1 MLKIMG
7 IVNLTPDSFWAS
19 SRVGAADA
27 LPRIAGMVNDGAD
40 IIDLGA
46 VSTRPGAA
54 DVDVEEEWR
63 RLEPVLRSLA
73 SDRVRA
79 EYGLQTTEFSIDT
92 TSSEIVRRA
101 YDLIGSFIENDISAG
116 EDDPEMLST
125 VAKLKLAYIAM
136 HKRGNPRTMDSL
148 CTYGDDIVEELKRY
162 FKQFGQR
169 AAEAGVEGW
178 ILDPGL
184 GFAKSPGQCWEILER
199 LEELDMPGHP
209 ILIGAA
215 DKRFTGGDNDR
226 AHQIAALHGAAI
238 LRVHDVEGT
247 RRCLE
252 SIGRF

>member
-1 MLKIMG
+1 MIQLMG
-7 IVNLTPDSFWAS
+7 IINLTPDSFFAPSRYDAS
-19 SRVGAADA
+19 RALSTIETMAEEGAS
-27 LPRIAGMVNDGAD
+27 
-40 IIDLGA
+40 IIDIGA
-46 VSTRPGAA
+46 VSTRPGAP
-54 DVDVEEEWR
+54 DVSIEEEWA
-63 RLEPVLRSLA
+63 RLRPLLE
-73 SDRVRA
+73 
-79 EYGLQTTEFSIDT
+79 SIADPSSRFGMEISVDT
-92 TSSEIVRRA
+92 FRSEIVGRC
-101 YDLIGSFIENDISAG
+101 YDTIGRFIVNDISAG
-116 EDDPEMLST
+116 EDDDEMLPT
-125 VAKLKLAYIAM
+125 VWRLGLPYIAM

>member
-1 MLKIMG
+1 MIQLMG
-7 IVNLTPDSFWAS
+7 IINLTPDSFFAPSRYDAS
-19 SRVGAADA
+19 RALSTIETMAEEGAS
-27 LPRIAGMVNDGAD
+27 
-40 IIDLGA
+40 IIDIGA
-46 VSTRPGAA
+46 VSTRPGAP
-54 DVDVEEEWR
+54 DVSIEEEWA
-63 RLEPVLRSLA
+63 RLRPLLESIAEPSSRFGMEISV
-73 SDRVRA
+73 
-79 EYGLQTTEFSIDT
+79 DT
-92 TSSEIVRRA
+92 FRSEIVRRC
-101 YDLIGSFIENDISAG
+101 YDTIGRFIVNDISAG
-116 EDDPEMLST
+116 EDDPRMLSL
-125 VAKLKLAYIAM
+125 VGQLKLPYIAM

>member
-1 MLKIMG
+1 MIQLMG
-7 IVNLTPDSFWAS
+7 IINLTPDSFFAP
-19 SRVGAADA
+19 SRADTLQA
-27 LPRIAGMVNDGAD
+27 LSRIALMAEQGAS

-46 VSTRPGAA
+46 VSTRPGAS
-54 DVDVEEEWR
+54 DVGLEEEWE
-63 RLEPVLRSLA
+63 RLRPVLEVLA
-73 SDRVRA
+73 DPVARH
-79 EYGLQTTEFSIDT
+79 GMLISIDT
-92 TSSEIVRRA
+92 FRSEIVRRS
-101 YDLIGSFIENDISAG
+101 YESIGEFIVNDISAG
-116 EDDPEMLST
+116 EDDPRMLSL
-125 VAKLKLAYIAM
+125 VGQLKLPYIAM

>member
-1 MLKIMG
+1 MIQLMG
-7 IVNLTPDSFWAS
+7 IINLTPDSFFAP
-19 SRVGAADA
+19 SRADTLQA
-27 LPRIAGMVNDGAD
+27 LSRIALMAEQGAS

-46 VSTRPGAA
+46 VSTRPGAS
-54 DVDVEEEWR
+54 DVGLEEEWE
-63 RLEPVLRSLA
+63 RLLPVLEALA
-73 SDRVRA
+73 DPVARH
-79 EYGLQTTEFSIDT
+79 GMLISIDT
-92 TSSEIVRRA
+92 FRSEIVRRS
-101 YDLIGSFIENDISAG
+101 YESIGEFIVNDISAG
-116 EDDPEMLST
+116 EDDPRMLSL
-125 VAKLKLAYIAM
+125 VGQLKLPYIAM

-199 LEELDMPGHP
+199 LEELRFPGHP

>member
-1 MLKIMG
+1 MIQLMG
-7 IVNLTPDSFWAS
+7 IINLTPDSFFAPSRYDAS
-19 SRVGAADA
+19 RALSTIGTMAEEGAS
-27 LPRIAGMVNDGAD
+27 

-46 VSTRPGAA
+46 VSTRPGAS
-54 DVDVEEEWR
+54 DVGLEEEWE
-63 RLEPVLRSLA
+63 RLHPVLEALA
-73 SDRVRA
+73 DPVVRH
-79 EYGLQTTEFSIDT
+79 GMLISIDT
-92 TSSEIVRRA
+92 FRSEIVRRS
-101 YDLIGSFIENDISAG
+101 YESIGEFIVNDISAG
-116 EDDPEMLST
+116 EDDPRMLSL
-125 VAKLKLAYIAM
+125 VGQLKLPYIAM